1 MYKLS
6 FSDHILLQEIAQQIE
21 KGENLERAIFSIE
34 GFPEELL
41 LRMQLG
47 EEAIE
52 ILSSLE
58 LDYPTITNLFASTA
72 QADTKDVVERLRSTS
87 KLIRMREEALEER
100 NDLLKIHRRRMR
112 IIRYVTLITIAMI
125 AGFSPLFSNFY
136 SLISAGDFEFSF
148 SFTIW
153 SLLSFSFLI
162 INCLNN
168 YYLLKMSNET
178 RMIFKM
184 VVVFILHIAIVI
196 MVQSFFSNLIKF

>member
-6 FSDHILLQEIAQQIE
+6 FSDHVLLQEIAQQLE

-58 LDYPTITNLFASTA
+58 LDYPTVTNLFASAA
-72 QADTKDVVERLRSTS
+72 QADTRDVIERLNSTS
-87 KLIRMREEALEER
+87 KLIKIREEALEER
-100 NDLLKIHRRRMR
+100 NDLVKIHRRRMR

-125 AGFSPLFSNFY
+125 AGFSPIFSNFY
-136 SLISAGDFEFSF
+136 SLISAGDFRFSL
-148 SFTIW
+148 SFTLW
-153 SLLSFSFLI
+153 SFLSFSFLV
-162 INCLNN
+162 INGLNN
-168 YYLLKMSNET
+168 YYLLKMSNEN

-196 MVQSFFSNLIKF
+196 AVQTFFSNMINF